1 MDKPPPSMPPASEP
15 FPGSRTPGWND
26 PPPLSYNPMS
36 AATPGR
42 PRISLNKRVAYPL
55 QGGVT
60 STTAT
65 TKPTAV
71 VLPNQVAG
79 GISPLPP
86 PPLAGN
92 AASSATIMQP
102 VAVVHP
108 MPPMAQ
114 QQQLSS
120 GSQQETIVLP
130 PDALV
135 VSFRILRDR
144 VPLVQESVN
153 VRREEIERRLGII
166 EQLWQTG
173 NLSEAVKQKIYKL
186 SLAVERSV
194 HNEAME
200 IYTSLVANHSNE
212 CTSWAITLRHIVL
225 TISPTTQTLP
235 MVGTT
240 AAAATFLGTAA
251 TSSVDP
257 NTLTGSNTTTPS
269 NATNLVSPIPT
280 MSVTAMPRP
289 TNQNAEVEGN
299 SSTPVSRIQ
308 HI

>member
-1 MDKPPPSMPPASEP
+1 MADKPPTAMPPASEP

-26 PPPLSYNPMS
+26 PPPLPYNPMS
-36 AATPGR
+36 AAAPGR

-55 QGGVT
+55 QGSVT

-71 VLPNQVAG
+71 VLPNQLAG
-79 GISPLPP
+79 GMPLPP
-86 PPLAGN
+86 PPMAVN
-92 AASSATIMQP
+92 AATTASIMQP

-108 MPPMAQ
+108 MPPMIQ
-114 QQQLSS
+114 QQQHSS
-120 GSQQETIVLP
+120 SQQETIVLP
-130 PDALV
+130 TDALA
-135 VSFRILRDR
+135 VSFRNLRER

-186 SLAVERSV
+186 SLAVERGA

-200 IYTSLVANHSNE
+200 IYTSLVANHANE

-225 TISPTTQTLP
+225 TIAPTPTP
-235 MVGTT
+235 M
-240 AAAATFLGTAA
+240 AA
-251 TSSVDP
+251 TSTVPSAEPINVVAP
-257 NTLTGSNTTTPS
+257 NNSSNTNIS
-269 NATNLVSPIPT
+269 NPTNLVSAIPT

-289 TNQNAEVEGN
+289 TNSNEGVEGN
-299 SSTPVSRIQ
+299 TTAPISRIQ